1 MKSAELKDI
10 KFEVTH
16 ALQRSLD
23 LKETLS
29 SFFRAVQTQLPCGGL
44 KYSFPQ
50 KRIEVQ
56 LGVEKRHSAQY
67 TLKIKDQSLGELVLQ
82 RHRPFSESELEDLET
97 LISLLILPLRN
108 ALLYRD
114 ALENSL
120 RDSLTQVGNRAAFE
134 LAIQRE
140 FQLCRRNGAYFSLL
154 IVDMDHFK
162 KINDENGHAVGDM
175 TLQFVA
181 ALIRN
186 TLRQTDQ
193 VYRYGGE
200 EFLVILGGTAHAE
213 ALVIADRLRI
223 TLASEAFEHEEEP
236 VRVTVSIGVGTSRD
250 TDSRDT
256 LFQRTD
262 AALYQA
268 KAQGRNC
275 VVSAES
281 QFPTDRNAS
290 GNLANERSGS

>member
-23 LKETLS
+23 LKETLV
-29 SFFRAVQTQLPCGGL
+29 SFFRAVQAQLPCGGL
-44 KYSFPQ
+44 KYTFPQ
-50 KRIEVQ
+50 KRIEIQ
-56 LGVEKRHSAQY
+56 LGAEKRHSAQY
-67 TLKIKDQSLGELVLQ
+67 HLKIKEQSLGDLVLQ
-82 RHRPFSESELEDLET
+82 RNRPFSENELEDLET

-140 FQLCRRNGAYFSLL
+140 FQLCRRSGGYFSLL

-162 KINDENGHAVGDM
+162 RINDEKGHAVGDM
-175 TLQFVA
+175 TLQFVS

-200 EFLVILGGTAHAE
+200 EFLVILGSTTHVE

-223 TLASEAFEHEEEP
+223 TLASHAFEHQNEP
-236 VRVTVSIGVGTSRD
+236 LHVTVSIGVGTSRD

-275 VVSAES
+275 IVSAES
-281 QFPTDRNAS
+281 EFPTDRTAPRNAVP
-290 GNLANERSGS
+290 ERSR

>member
-16 ALQRSLD
+16 SLQRSLD
-23 LKETLS
+23 LKETLN
-29 SFFRAVQTQLPCGGL
+29 SFFRAVQSRLPCGGM
-44 KYSFPQ
+44 KYTFTA
-50 KRIEVQ
+50 KRIDIQ
-56 LGVEKRHSAQY
+56 LGVEKQHSARY
-67 TLKIKDQSLGELVLQ
+67 NLSIKDQPLGELVFQ
-82 RHRPFSESELEDLET
+82 RNRPFAETELEDLEI

-162 KINDENGHAVGDM
+162 MINDEKGHAVGDL
-175 TLQFVA
+175 TLQFVSE
-181 ALIRN
+181 LIRN

-200 EFLVILGGTAHAE
+200 EFLIILGNTAHAE
-213 ALVIADRLRI
+213 ALVIADRLRL
-223 TLASEAFEHEEEP
+223 TLASQAFEKQGES

-268 KAQGRNC
+268 KAQGRNR
-275 VVSAES
+275 VVSAEA
-281 QFPTDRNAS
+281 QFLADRAS
-290 GNLANERSGS
+290 RNLTT

>member
-10 KFEVTH
+10 RFEVTN

-23 LKETLS
+23 LKETLN
-29 SFFRAVQTQLPCGGL
+29 SFFRAVQSRLPCGGM
-44 KYSFPQ
+44 KYTFAA
-50 KRIEVQ
+50 KRIEIQ
-56 LGVEKRHSAQY
+56 LGAEKQHSAQY
-67 TLKIKDQSLGELVLQ
+67 TLRIKDQPLGELVFQ
-82 RHRPFSESELEDLET
+82 RNRPFAEVELEDLET

-162 KINDENGHAVGDM
+162 TINDEKGHAVGDL
-175 TLQFVA
+175 TLQFVSG
-181 ALIRN
+181 LIRS

-200 EFLVILGGTAHAE
+200 EFLVILGNTAHAE
-213 ALVIADRLRI
+213 ALVIADRLRL
-223 TLASEAFEHEEEP
+223 TLASQAFEHQGES
-236 VRVTVSIGVGTSRD
+236 VHVTVSIGVGTSRD

-275 VVSAES
+275 VVSAETRF
-281 QFPTDRNAS
+281 QADRVSPNMAT
-290 GNLANERSGS
+290 

>member
-1 MKSAELKDI
+1 MKPVEHKDI

-23 LKETLS
+23 LKETLN
-29 SFFRAVQTQLPCGGL
+29 SFFRAVQAQVPCGGM
-44 KYSFPQ
+44 KYTFPG
-50 KRIEVQ
+50 KRIDFHF
-56 LGVEKRHSAQY
+56 GAEKRHSAQY
-67 TLKIKDQSLGELVLQ
+67 SLKIKDQSLGQLVLQ
-82 RHRPFSESELEDLET
+82 RHKPFTESELTDLES

-154 IVDMDHFK
+154 IIDMDHFK
-162 KINDENGHAVGDM
+162 RINDARGHSVGDM
-175 TLQFVA
+175 TLQFVS

-193 VYRYGGE
+193 VFRYGGE
-200 EFLVILGGTAHAE
+200 EFLVILGSTAHAE
-213 ALVIADRLRI
+213 ALVISDRLRT
-223 TLASEAFEHEEEP
+223 TLASQAFEHDREP
-236 VRVTVSIGVGTSRD
+236 VRITVSIGVGTSRD
-250 TDSRDT
+250 TDSRDS

-268 KAQGRNC
+268 KALGRNC
-275 VVSAES
+275 VVSAENQS
-281 QFPTDRNAS
+281 PPERAPTRILVGEKN
-290 GNLANERSGS
+290 